1 MNYKRVLILCIV
13 ALIIVST
20 ISVVSA
26 GWFDFL
32 GGDEPEKS
40 NTTIKCVSNK
50 AGDGLII
57 HLVTPSPGDLQTNSS
72 SRIVYVNVTDENNN
86 TDQYN
91 ISDWE
96 PDPPSSPYGKSSL
109 KYILKLEPGKY
120 TVSIYYPGDD
130 TFKNSSFKDTFD
142 LGPEDSENDTASD
155 SSTEVVSTETTH
167 DGNLTTVTTTYAD
180 GHKESHTTGTVKAYG
195 DSNGIHISS

>member
-1 MNYKRVLILCIV
+1 MNYKRVLILCIF
-13 ALIIVST
+13 ALIIVSSLT
-20 ISVVSA
+20 VVSA

-32 GGDEPEKS
+32 GGEPEKS
-40 NTTIKCVSNK
+40 NTTIQCWSND

-57 HLVTPSPGDLQTNSS
+57 HLATPSPGDLQTNSS

-86 TDQYN
+86 TEQYN
-91 ISDWE
+91 ISEWE
-96 PDPPSSPYGKSSL
+96 PDDLGTPGYGKCYL
-109 KYILKLEPGKY
+109 KHTLKLEPGKY

-142 LGPEDSENDTASD
+142 LGPKDSENDTAGD
-155 SSTEVVSTETTH
+155 PSTEVVSTETTH

-180 GHKESHTTGTVKAYG
+180 GHKVSRTTGTVQAYG
-195 DSNGIHISS
+195 DSNGVNII